1 MKAKG
6 LVWLGTRTPEFEA
19 TTRFF
24 GGPLGLHAE
33 HTEPDF
39 AVFRLPNDGKVE
51 VFGPG
56 DRDHEHFT
64 TGPVAG
70 FLVDDVEEARAELE
84 ERRDLLYW
92 SGASLRPGYRLVPL
106 RRPRWQRLPDNP
118 RRLTDVAAAPDKGN
132 PSCSTHQ

>member
-6 LVWLGTRTPEFEA
+6 LAWLGTRTPEVEA

-24 GGPLGLHAE
+24 GGPLGLHAK

-39 AVFRLPNDGKVE
+39 AVFRLPNGGKVE

-84 ERRDLLYW
+84 SARISFIGPAHPYDQNSAWSHLVGPDGNVYEITRDG
-92 SGASLRPGYRLVPL
+92 SR
-106 RRPRWQRLPDNP
+106 
-118 RRLTDVAAAPDKGN
+118 T
-132 PSCSTHQ
+132 